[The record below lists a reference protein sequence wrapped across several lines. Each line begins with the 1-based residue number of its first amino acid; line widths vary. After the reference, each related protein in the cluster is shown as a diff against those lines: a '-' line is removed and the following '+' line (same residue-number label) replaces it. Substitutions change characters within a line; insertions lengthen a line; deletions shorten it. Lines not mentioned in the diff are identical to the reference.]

1 VLSALSTA
9 DFAALTSTQLA
20 ALTTRQVAGLD
31 TTDLAALTTT
41 QLQGLNSTQLAAL
54 STAQLRSINSL
65 NSTVLSRIATSGLV
79 ALSTTAITGLGSS
92 FVSTLS
98 STAFSALSTA
108 QLDALTTAQL
118 RALSSAQIGTL
129 STAEL
134 SVFTTADLVGFG
146 SAQISALTTTQIRG
160 FATSQ
165 LVGLSTAQLVG
176 LNSSQI
182 AGFSTAQLS
191 VLSSGAMDYLTN
203 RFAGNGLSLAQIQAL
218 ATSPLVLDLDD
229 DGQFT
234 IGLAQSS
241 VTFDLNGDGVME
253 NVGWASANDGLLA
266 IDLNSDGIINDGS
279 ELFGEAFG
287 LGDGTRAK
295 DGFAALSSLDSN
307 QDGKIS
313 ATDNAFSQLKVWRDA
328 DSDGQTDAG
337 ELSSLMDMGIESLDL
352 SGVWSPTA
360 ENANVVGITSSYT
373 TTDGSTHQMADIWFR
388 TSPTGSPVLPVVE
401 DPNKKNIV

>member
-1 VLSALSTA
+1 
-9 DFAALTSTQLA
+9 
-20 ALTTRQVAGLD
+20 LTTVQMAGLD
-31 TTDLAALTTT
+31 TTDLAALSTA
-41 QLQGLNSTQLAAL
+41 QLQGFSSVQLAGL
-54 STAQLRSINSL
+54 STAQLGSINSL
-65 NSTVLSRIATSGLV
+65 TSTVLSRITTSSIVG
-79 ALSTTAITGLGSS
+79 LSTAAITGLGST

-98 STAFSALSTA
+98 STAFSALSTT
-108 QLDALTTAQL
+108 QLNVLTTAQL

-134 SVFTTADLVGFG
+134 AVFTTADLVGFG
-146 SAQISALTTTQIRG
+146 SAQLRALTTAQISG

-165 LVGLSTAQLVG
+165 LVGLTTAQLVG
-176 LNSSQI
+176 LQSSQL

-191 VLSSGAMDYLTN
+191 VLSSGSMDYLTTT
-203 RFAGNGLSLAQIQAL
+203 FAGRGLTLAQIQAL

-234 IGLAQSS
+234 IGLAQSN

-253 NVGWASANDGLLA
+253 NVGWASASDGLLA

-287 LGDGTRAK
+287 LSDGTRAS
-295 DGFAALSSLDSN
+295 DGFQALSSLDSN

-313 ATDNAFSQLKVWRDA
+313 AADSGFAQLKVWRDA
-328 DSDGQTDAG
+328 DSDGQTDVG

-352 SGVWSPTA
+352 AGVWSPTA

-373 TTDGSTHQMADIWFR
+373 TTDGATHQMADIWFR
-388 TSPTGSPVLPVVE
+388 TSPTGAPVLPVVE

>member
-1 VLSALSTA
+1 V
-9 DFAALTSTQLA
+9 
-20 ALTTRQVAGLD
+20 G
-31 TTDLAALTTT
+31 
-41 QLQGLNSTQLAAL
+41 
-54 STAQLRSINSL
+54 
-65 NSTVLSRIATSGLV
+65 
-79 ALSTTAITGLGSS
+79 LSTTAIAGLGST

-98 STAFSALSTA
+98 STAFSILSTS

-134 SVFTTADLVGFG
+134 AVFTTADLVGFG

-165 LVGLSTAQLVG
+165 LVGLNSAQLVG
-176 LNSSQI
+176 LQSSQI
-182 AGFSTAQLS
+182 AGFTTAQLS
-191 VLSSGAMDYLTN
+191 VLSTGSMDYLIN
-203 RFAGNGLSLAQIQAL
+203 RFTAGGVLSNEQRSAL

-241 VTFDLNGDGVME
+241 VTFDLNGDGVIE
-253 NVGWASANDGLLA
+253 NVGWASATDGLLA

-287 LGDGTRAK
+287 LTDGTRAK

-307 QDGKIS
+307 QDGRIS
-313 ATDNAFSQLKVWRDA
+313 GTDNAFSQLKVWKDA
-328 DSDGQTDAG
+328 NSDGQTDVG
-337 ELSSLMDMGIESLDL
+337 ELSSLMDMGIESIDL
-352 SGVWSPTA
+352 SYVELPA
-360 ENANVVGITSSYT
+360 VENGNVVGMTSSYT
-373 TTDGSTHQMADIWFR
+373 TTDGAAHQMADIWFR
-388 TSPTGSPVLPVVE
+388 TSPTGAPVLPVIE
-401 DPNKKNIV
+401 DPTKKNIV